1 MQQDDDNERDPAATA
16 LAQLGA
22 DPRSLS
28 AAARIRR
35 LLPDIEAALERGVR
49 QADILQ
55 TLTAQ
60 GLKLTIGQFRTEL
73 WRARK
78 RARAKDPQES
88 PPPAKTPTPKR
99 KSPLPG
105 IGASKAERDAYA
117 RSVITD
123 EPSNPLLER
132 LKRKNKGEKT

>member
-78 RARAKDPQES
+78 RARAKDTKES
-88 PPPAKTPTPKR
+88 PPPATTPTPK
-99 KSPLPG
+99 SPPPG
-105 IGASKAERDAYA
+105 IGASKAERDAWA
-117 RSVITD
+117 KEIIPD
-123 EPSNPLLER
+123 DPPNPLLER

>member
-1 MQQDDDNERDPAATA
+1 MQQDDDNGRDPASVA

-22 DPRSLS
+22 DPRSVPV
-28 AAARIRR
+28 AAQIRR

-49 QADILQ
+49 QAHIIE

-60 GLKLTIGQFRTEL
+60 GLKLTRGQFRTEL

-78 RARAKDPQES
+78 RARATHAKGS
-88 PPPAKTPTPKR
+88 PPPAKTPTPK
-99 KSPLPG
+99 PAAPG
-105 IGASKAERDAYA
+105 IGASQAERDAYA
-117 RSVITD
+117 RSVIGD
-123 EPSNPLLER
+123 EPSNPRLER